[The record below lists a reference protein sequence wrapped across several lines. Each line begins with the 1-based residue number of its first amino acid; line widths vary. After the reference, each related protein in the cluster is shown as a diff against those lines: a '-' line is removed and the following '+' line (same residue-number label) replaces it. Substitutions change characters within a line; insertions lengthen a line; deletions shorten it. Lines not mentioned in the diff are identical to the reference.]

1 MTCGRDRGE
10 PAGVLD
16 TAAPL
21 LQDSVPRRWGVL
33 EEERENWMDEE
44 LRKTRSSVE
53 EEEEEVCPQILM
65 LLGLMH

>member
-1 MTCGRDRGE
+1 
-10 PAGVLD
+10 
-16 TAAPL
+16 
-21 LQDSVPRRWGVL
+21 L